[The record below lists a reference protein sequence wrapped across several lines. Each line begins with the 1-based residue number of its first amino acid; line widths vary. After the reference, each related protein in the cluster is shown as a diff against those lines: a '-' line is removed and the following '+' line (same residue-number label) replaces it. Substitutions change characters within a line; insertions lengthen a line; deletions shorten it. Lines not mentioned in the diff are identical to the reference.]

1 MTELKTITASES
13 IVGVMRTVSGVAKRD
28 KNTVQGFNFRGIDAV
43 VNAIGPALRE
53 VGGAIVPTVISAN
66 YDRGATKNGTPTV
79 EAFLTIAFDWYGTDG
94 GEPIRGVVAAE
105 AMDTSD
111 KATAKA
117 MSVGL
122 RTFLLQTLML
132 PTDEKDPDAEYHE
145 RKSVTAPVEVPGGF
159 LDLVAGV
166 SDVAALQDLWE
177 LAVKDGFSNE
187 VKALISARKTELK
200 K

>member
-1 MTELKTITASES
+1 MNNQTVSAAQS
-13 IVGVMRTVSGVAKRD
+13 IIGVMAKVSGVKKRD

-53 VGGAIVPTVISAN
+53 VGGVIVPTIIEKQ
-66 YDRGATKNGTPTV
+66 YDRGITKNGTPTV

-94 GEPIRGVVAAE
+94 GEPIRGIVACE

-132 PTDEKDPDAEYHE
+132 PTDEKDPDAEYIE
-145 RKSVTAPVEVPGGF
+145 RKSSVPAVEIPSGYLDAIAAAQDLTALQTLWEQAVGLGFQNDVKTAVTAR
-159 LDLVAGV
+159 
-166 SDVAALQDLWE
+166 
-177 LAVKDGFSNE
+177 
-187 VKALISARKTELK
+187 KAELK